1 MKPDLRH
8 PLFAAWIALGVG
20 HNALAQDFP
29 TKPVRLIVPFAAGG
43 ASDVL
48 GRILA
53 QKLTERMGQQVIVD
67 NRAGAGGSIGAEAA
81 VRAAPDGYTLLLGST
96 SEIAINPWLYGK
108 LGYDTRKDLV
118 PVAMF
123 ASSQMVV
130 LIHPSLPVRT
140 AKDLVALAKARP
152 GEINFASAGVGTF
165 THLTGELFRSATNV
179 SLTHVPYKGAV
190 ASMTGTVSG
199 EVHVIFPTLTTGMPF
214 IAGKR
219 LRALAV
225 STRARAPSLP
235 DVPTLFESGVKDFEV
250 EYFWVGV
257 FAPAATPR
265 DLLARLTAEVA
276 QTLKLPDV
284 INNLA
289 SQNATAGNLTQ
300 AQFADFV
307 NAEHALWGR
316 AVKSSGAKSD

>member
-1 MKPDLRH
+1 MKRLLLCLP
-8 PLFAAWIALGVG
+8 AAWVAFGIGPNVF
-20 HNALAQDFP
+20 AQDFP
-29 TKPVRLIVPFAAGG
+29 TRPLRLIVPFPAGG

-53 QKLTERMGQQVIVD
+53 QKLTERLGQQVIVD

-108 LGYDTRKDLV
+108 LSYDTRKDLV

-130 LIHPSLPVRT
+130 LVHPSLPVRA
-140 AKDLVALAKARP
+140 AKDLIALARARP
-152 GEINFASAGVGTF
+152 GEINFSSAGVGTF

-190 ASMTGTVSG
+190 ASMTGAVSG
-199 EVHVIFPTLTTGMPF
+199 EVHAIFPTLTTGMPF
-214 IAGKR
+214 IEAKR
-219 LRALAV
+219 LRPIAV

-235 DVPTLFESGVKDFEV
+235 EVPTLLESGVRNFEV
-250 EYFWVGV
+250 QYFWVGV
-257 FAPAATPR
+257 FVPTGTPR
-265 DLLARLTAEVA
+265 DLVARLTSEIA

-284 INNLA
+284 INHLA
-289 SQNATAGNLTQ
+289 SQNATTGNLIQ

-307 NAEHALWGR
+307 NAEFAIWGK
-316 AVKSSGAKSD
+316 AVKSSGAKAD